1 MTHPPTHPQGE
12 YTEEDS
18 IKAWEVMMDRY
29 AGAYNVFAAD
39 LRNEPHGLAS
49 WGESHPLTDYNAYY
63 ERLINRLAA
72 RYPNWKVGSFLL
84 FLLPPTHPPT
94 HSNPTNRACG
104 WLKAPSTTTK
114 ATNPLCRSGGAA
126 TWRARR
132 NGLSR

>member
-1 MTHPPTHPQGE
+1 
-12 YTEEDS
+12 
-18 IKAWEVMMDRY
+18 MDRY

-94 HSNPTNRACG
+94 YLSCKSIYSHPPTHPPTQTQQTGPVAG
-104 WLKAPSTTTK
+104 
-114 ATNPLCRSGGAA
+114 
-126 TWRARR
+126 
-132 NGLSR
+132 